1 MTEATGRRE
10 PLPVVV
16 LTGFLG
22 SGKTSLLKRIL
33 AHEAAG
39 RSAVLINEFGEV
51 GLDHLIV
58 SEVAPDVVL
67 LKSGCVCCSVRG
79 ELRDALAALL
89 SQRERGLVP
98 PFERIILETTGLADP
113 GPILGTLLADTVLRY
128 HTRLAQVVCV
138 VDACL
143 APEEQHPEWFAQVGA
158 ADTLVISKA
167 DLATAAQQA
176 STRGRLRQLNPAA
189 RVLDVADALR
199 GGDELLSGEV
209 GDARRPDLARLV
221 SQAEHHHHTGG
232 VTSCC
237 LTFEHQLEW
246 VRFGLWLT
254 LLLSAHGSR
263 LLRVKG
269 LLNVSGHTGPVV
281 VHGVQHLIHP
291 PEQLEAWPSDDR
303 RSTVLFIFTGL
314 EAADLERSFR
324 VFTGARATVRA

>member
-1 MTEATGRRE
+1 MTDLGRRE

-22 SGKTSLLKRIL
+22 SGKTSLLKRVL
-33 AHEAAG
+33 EHEASG

-158 ADTLVISKA
+158 ADTLVISKT
-167 DLATAAQQA
+167 DLASAAQRDE
-176 STRGRLRQLNPAA
+176 TRARLGQLNPAA
-189 RVLDVADALR
+189 RVLDVVDALST
-199 GGDELLSGEV
+199 GGDLLSGDLSEP
-209 GDARRPDLARLV
+209 GRPDLARLV
-221 SQAEHHHHTGG
+221 AQGQHHHHTSG

-237 LTFEHQLEW
+237 LTFDHQIEW

-269 LLNVSGHTGPVV
+269 LLNITGHDGPVAI
-281 VHGVQHLIHP
+281 HGVQHLIHP
-291 PEQLEAWPSDDR
+291 PEQLAAWPDGR
-303 RSTVLFIFTGL
+303 RQSTLLFIFTGL
-314 EAADLERSFR
+314 QAADLERSFE
-324 VFTGARATVRA
+324 VFTGRRPQVSA

>member
-1 MTEATGRRE
+1 MADATGRRE

-22 SGKTSLLKRIL
+22 SGKTSLLKRVL
-33 AHEAAG
+33 EHEAAG

-79 ELRDALAALL
+79 ELRDALAQLL
-89 SQRERGLVP
+89 SQRERGIVP

-113 GPILGTLLADTVLRY
+113 GPILATLLADTVLRY

-143 APEEQHPEWFAQVGA
+143 APGEQHAEWFAQVGA
-158 ADTLVISKA
+158 ADTLVISKT
-167 DLATAAQQA
+167 DLASDAQRGD
-176 STRGRLRQLNPAA
+176 TRRRLEQLNPAA
-189 RVLDVADALR
+189 RVLDVTDALTAE
-199 GGDELLSGEV
+199 GDILSG
-209 GDARRPDLARLV
+209 DLSDPRRPDLTRL
-221 SQAEHHHHTGG
+221 SAQGHHHHHTSG

-237 LTFEHQLEW
+237 LIFDHQLEW

-269 LLNVSGHTGPVV
+269 LLNVAGHEGPVA

-291 PEQLEAWPSDDR
+291 PEQLASWPSDER

-314 EAADLERSFR
+314 QAADLERSFQ
-324 VFTGARATVRA
+324 VFTGSRAARV